1 MHTISLTLMFNLMCL
16 SSRQSLSPYSRT
28 DTMAGFHLPGDP
40 YYPNQDSGEGI
51 ENDPEEEMQE
61 ESDSDPENNNLPLAA
76 PIQNPNLNRNFVAR
90 HLYGQPP

>member
-1 MHTISLTLMFNLMCL
+1 MCL

-61 ESDSDPENNNLPLAA
+61 ESNLDPGDNNLPLAA
-76 PIQNPNLNRNFVAR
+76 PIQNPNPRPEFHGSTPLWATNLNRWSR
-90 HLYGQPP
+90 E